1 MNNNILIS
9 IKDLKKSFDEGRIN
23 ALRGLSIDIR
33 EGEFLAIMGPSGS
46 GKSTLMNL
54 IGALDR
60 YEVGS
65 IKVDGEELTQ
75 FKNTNEYRRKKIGFI
90 FQLHNLI
97 PTLTALENIEVP
109 MFGTELSKKER
120 TEKARKLLAEVGLS
134 ERAYSIPPK
143 LSGGERQRIAIAR
156 AFANDPKI
164 LLADEPT
171 GSVDSVTQEQ
181 IMELILKIKKEHD
194 TTIIM
199 VTHDPDVAA
208 YADKTIHMKD
218 GVIEDTY

>member
-1 MNNNILIS
+1 MNNILIS
-9 IKDLKKSFDEGRIN
+9 INNLKKSFDEGRID
-23 ALRGLSIDIR
+23 ALRGLSLDIS

-54 IGALDR
+54 IGTLDR
-60 YEVGS
+60 YEDGS
-65 IKVDGEELTQ
+65 IKVEDGELSLI
-75 FKNTNEYRRKKIGFI
+75 KNPNEYRRKTIGFI

-109 MFGTELSKKER
+109 MFGTRLSKKER
-120 TEKARKLLAEVGLS
+120 TEKAKKLLAEVGLS
-134 ERAYSIPPK
+134 NRANSIPPK

-199 VTHDPDVAA
+199 VTHDSDVAA
-208 YADKTIHMKD
+208 YADKTIYMKD
-218 GVIEDTY
+218 GIIEDTS

>member
-1 MNNNILIS
+1 MNNILIS
-9 IKDLKKSFDEGRIN
+9 INNLKKSFDEGRID
-23 ALRGLSIDIR
+23 ALRGLSLDIS

-60 YEVGS
+60 YEDGS
-65 IKVDGEELTQ
+65 IKVEDGELSLI
-75 FKNTNEYRRKKIGFI
+75 KNPNEYRRKKIGFI

-109 MFGTELSKKER
+109 MFGTGLSKKER
-120 TEKARKLLAEVGLS
+120 TEKAKKLLAEVGLS
-134 ERAYSIPPK
+134 KRANSVPPK

-218 GVIEDTY
+218 GTIADNF